1 MHNHPA
7 HPKIKVQI
15 NQERSKKTHP
25 QQVFTNSKI
34 KFKKTIIPVT
44 QNHLRKQQNPSIL
57 LRFTNLKYS
66 LKLPDQFKETRKKQR
81 KQYSKLMSYPMRP
94 NAS

>member
-44 QNHLRKQQNPSIL
+44 QNLLRKQQNPSIL
-57 LRFTNLKYS
+57 LRFTS

-81 KQYSKLMSYPMRP
+81 KQYNKLMSYPMRP